1 MNPHS
6 SVPKLGFH
14 AARML
19 ANMGMALMP
28 SAGELR

>member
-1 MNPHS
+1 MNQAET
-6 SVPKLGFH
+6 GFH

-19 ANMGMALMP
+19 ATMGMALMP